1 MPTQMKRLISLTV
14 AVCVWSVTG
23 ALAQRARTVSDPQK
37 RDAQP
42 QTPAPAPAPQS
53 VKAKYE
59 GGVVG
64 YLKKQDGTLKF
75 DDANHRLVFL
85 DKNAHEY
92 FPIPYSAIIA
102 LYPET
107 HSVQPTSA
115 RVISSVPTPYGIG
128 MLGMLARK
136 KLRYMIVQYN
146 DPDTKA
152 NGVASFKLDDK
163 DLLLSV
169 ISTLAQK
176 SELTQRG
183 EAYVRTDKASA
194 TP

>member
-1 MPTQMKRLISLTV
+1 MNKLIRLWPAAACVLLLTTSL
-14 AVCVWSVTG
+14 C
-23 ALAQRARTVSDPQK
+23 AQRARTVSDPQK
-37 RDAQP
+37 PNAQT
-42 QTPAPAPAPQS
+42 QATPAPQT

-59 GGVVG
+59 GGVIG
-64 YLKKQDGTLKF
+64 YSKKQDGTLKF
-75 DDANHRLVFL
+75 DDANQRIVFL
-85 DKNAHEY
+85 DKNSREY
-92 FPIPYSAIIA
+92 FPIPYQAITA

-115 RVISSVPTPYGIG
+115 RVISAVPTPYGIG

-152 NGVASFKLDDK
+152 SGVTNFKLDDK

-169 ISTLAQK
+169 IATLAQK

-183 EAYVRTDKASA
+183 EAYVRTNNARA